1 MFLNKKMG
9 NGRER
14 TICISCKLLDVED
27 CPTEALACSSTYSE
41 SELKEALPKL
51 ERSSIQDTIGDGK

>member
-1 MFLNKKMG
+1 MFFKEKDG
-9 NGRER
+9 EQREH
-14 TICISCKLLDVED
+14 TICMSCKLLDVED

-41 SELKEALPKL
+41 SGLKEALPKL